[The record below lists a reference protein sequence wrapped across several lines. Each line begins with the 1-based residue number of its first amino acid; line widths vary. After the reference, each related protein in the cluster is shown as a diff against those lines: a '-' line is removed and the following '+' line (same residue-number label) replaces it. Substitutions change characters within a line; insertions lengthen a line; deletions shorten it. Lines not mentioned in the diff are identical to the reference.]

1 MDMIKGV
8 LQEQLE
14 YALEAKRRYNE
25 NIKELPYG
33 SLSEKERNGKL
44 YYYLAYRKDGKM
56 KFDYLGKLFDEEIEE
71 YNEKIEKR
79 RLYKNI
85 LKNLNKEIKYLK
97 KVLNVKAD

>member
-14 YALEAKRRYNE
+14 YALEAEQQYSE
-25 NIKELPYG
+25 AIKELPRG
-33 SLSEKERNGKL
+33 SLSEKKRNGRS

-56 KFDYLGKLFDEEIEE
+56 KFDYLGRLYDEEVED
-71 YNEKIEKR
+71 YKEKIEKR
-79 RLYKNI
+79 RLYNKK

-97 KVLNVKAD
+97 KVLNVK